1 MTGTDVPRLPEYPS
15 VMAPRKSLV
24 NEQRHTYW
32 IVENTKPDHPKL
44 TLAGL
49 GCNLTANVCRE
60 RSGNRWSPTAL
71 RPWHLSTRVVGRNPP
86 TFVGR
91 SRLRTAKAEA
101 HPPCLLR
108 RSSRFGCE
116 GRAPR
121 LRRVPT
127 SHSSTGLHP
136 WPSAQEGKIAL
147 NNAAYNSSRVKR

>member
-1 MTGTDVPRLPEYPS
+1 MTPFTIEKSPARRASPGIDVRSEDVTGSEDPAKVSS
-15 VMAPRKSLV
+15 V
-24 NEQRHTYW
+24 
-32 IVENTKPDHPKL
+32 
-44 TLAGL
+44 
-49 GCNLTANVCRE
+49 
-60 RSGNRWSPTAL
+60 WSPTAL
-71 RPWHLSTRVVGRNPP
+71 AYSAEVASATKAGRPWHLSTRVVGRNPP

-136 WPSAQEGKIAL
+136 WPSAQEGKIGRTEDGRQGTKIVAP
-147 NNAAYNSSRVKR
+147 